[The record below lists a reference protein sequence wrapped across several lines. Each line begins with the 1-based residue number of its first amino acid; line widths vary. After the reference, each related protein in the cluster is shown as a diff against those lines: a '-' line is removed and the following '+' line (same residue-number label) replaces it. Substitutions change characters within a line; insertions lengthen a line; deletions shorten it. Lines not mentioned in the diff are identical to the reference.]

1 MLDKPEASITLGL
14 ELEKTVLRGIQLTY
28 NKGKPTF
35 SKLFEITGKFD
46 NVNPL
51 YIYEEHPDL
60 QKSLQKDLV
69 ITALDTPEVLI
80 RHLEIKLKKEK
91 DIEQVL
97 AFQAEPLLPYPS
109 DHAVLDYLKIGHSE
123 EGSLLTVL
131 AARKDYIQKH
141 LQHCSQLRIEPEV
154 ITALPAALYNFAIT
168 CVSSPNPYCII
179 HLGTQQSTAVLIQD
193 SKLIA
198 AQSILGGVQPLKEA
212 LIEGEDGSINFADPH
227 GNLLGANQAV
237 PTYQA
242 WESLRL
248 EIKRVVFSLSKQ
260 ARGQEVKELL
270 ITGST
275 SLIPN
280 LGASLASDLRMQQIF
295 PQPEIFPQLT
305 VDKMQEFAAPLGIA
319 LAGLPLLKDKINFR
333 RQEFSYPHP
342 WKRLTKSLYAYAGLC
357 IALALALY
365 IFTQSYLA
373 YHLDK
378 VRQDYIELLQVMNK
392 PYANFESSYEGNNS
406 LFNASD
412 SQAKDILELSEKDLL
427 ERVHYLEKNLQRNPD
442 IFPLLPIV
450 PKVSDV
456 LAWLSTQDVLI
467 GKCKGEKLP
476 LPPIQIESFHYAL
489 VKRPEHHKKQEKYQ
503 VKVEIEFTSSIP
515 KQAREFHDV
524 LIEPNSFVD
533 PKGEV
538 KWNSSHGRYRTSFY
552 LKDKTLYSSSS

>member
-14 ELEKTVLRGIQLTY
+14 ELEKTFLRGIQLTY
-28 NKGKPTF
+28 NKGKPHF
-35 SKLFEITGKFD
+35 SKLFEIIEELD

-60 QKSLQKDLV
+60 QKSLQRDLV
-69 ITALDTPEVLI
+69 ITALDTPEVLL

-97 AFQAEPLLPYPS
+97 AFQAEPLLPYSS
-109 DHAVLDYLKIGHSE
+109 DQAVLDYLKIGHSE

-141 LQHCSQLRIEPEV
+141 LKYCSKLRIEPEV
-154 ITALPAALYNFAIT
+154 ITAIPAALYNFAIT

-179 HLGTQQSTAVLIQD
+179 HLGTQQSTAVLIQG
-193 SKLIA
+193 SKLMA
-198 AQSILGGVQPLKEA
+198 AQSILGGVQTLKDA
-212 LIEGEDGSINFADPH
+212 LIEEDGSINLADSN
-227 GNLLGANQAV
+227 GNLLGTNQPV

-248 EIKRVVFSLSKQ
+248 EIKRVVFSLTKQ

-270 ITGST
+270 ITGSAA
-275 SLIPN
+275 LIPN
-280 LGASLASDLRMQQIF
+280 LGTSLASDLKMQQIF
-295 PQPEIFPQLT
+295 PQPEIFPQLS
-305 VDKMQEFAAPLGIA
+305 VEKMQEFAAPLGIA

-357 IALALALY
+357 IALASALY

-373 YHLDK
+373 YHLDNA
-378 VRQDYIELLQVMNK
+378 RQDYIELLQVMNE
-392 PYANFESSYEGNNS
+392 PYANFESSYEKSNS
-406 LFNASD
+406 LLNDSD
-412 SQAKDILELSEKDLL
+412 SQTKGILELSAKDLL
-427 ERVHYLEKNLQRNPD
+427 ERVHYVEKNLQGKPD
-442 IFPLLPIV
+442 IFPLLPII

-456 LAWLSTQDVLI
+456 LAWLGSQDVLR
-467 GKCKGEKLP
+467 GKCKGEELP

-489 VKRPEHHKKQEKYQ
+489 VKRPEQHKRQEKYQ
-503 VKVEIEFTSSIP
+503 VKVEMEFTSSIP
-515 KQAREFHDV
+515 KQAREFHDA

-552 LKDKTLYSSSS
+552 LKDKTLYPSSS